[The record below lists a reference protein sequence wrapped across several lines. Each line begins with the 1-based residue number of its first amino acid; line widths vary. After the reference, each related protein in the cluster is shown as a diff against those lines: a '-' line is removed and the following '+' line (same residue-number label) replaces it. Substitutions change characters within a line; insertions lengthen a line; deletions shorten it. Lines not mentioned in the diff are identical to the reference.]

1 MANTVSIIRGD
12 TWLRTWALK
21 NPAKL
26 PIDLTGATARLQV
39 RSKDGVLLA
48 SAATTDGR
56 IIISGVKG
64 QIDLVMPPSVTSLF
78 EPLDENYDFDI
89 ELTYA
94 TGIVKTLEIAELVV
108 RKDITRA

>member
-1 MANTVSIIRGD
+1 MANIVSIIRGD

-26 PIDLTGATARLQV
+26 PINLTGATARLQV
-39 RSKDGVLLA
+39 RSKDGVLIA
-48 SAATTDGR
+48 SATTTDGR
-56 IIISGVKG
+56 IIISSLEGR
-64 QIDLVMPPSVTSLF
+64 IDLIMPPIVTSLF
-78 EPLDENYDFDI
+78 ETLDENYDFDL

-94 TGIVKTLEIAELVV
+94 NGVVKTLEIAELVV